1 MEVYRLSK
9 LKYAK
14 SKSGIGAA
22 IEGGRWNSK
31 GTEVLYVSIH
41 PALALLEL
49 LRRQTAKQ
57 IPSSTCIVQY
67 SIPDKYLSTNIV
79 SVKAL
84 PEGWDEPH
92 HITETKKIGDDF
104 VRSEDSVIMAVP
116 SVIIPSQRNFIIN
129 TNHKDLEHIKIV
141 DIMEKGINFN
151 LLFDPA
157 VKL

>member
-9 LKYAK
+9 LKYAN
-14 SKSGIGAA
+14 SMSGIGAA
-22 IEGGRWNSK
+22 AEGGRWNSK

-41 PALALLEL
+41 PALGLLEL
-49 LRRQTAKQ
+49 LRRHTAKQ
-57 IPSSTCIVQY
+57 IPPSTCVVQY

-84 PEGWDEPH
+84 PEGWDKPH
-92 HITETKKIGDDF
+92 HILETKKIGDDF

-129 TNHKDLEHIKIV
+129 TNHKDLEYIKIV
-141 DIMEKGINFN
+141 DIMQKGINFN

-157 VKL
+157 RKT